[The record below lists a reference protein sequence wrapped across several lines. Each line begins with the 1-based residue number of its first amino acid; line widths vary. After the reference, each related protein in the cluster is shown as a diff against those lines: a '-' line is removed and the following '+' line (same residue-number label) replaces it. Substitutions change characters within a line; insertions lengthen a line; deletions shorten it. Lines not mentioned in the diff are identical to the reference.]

1 MSDNNVHVV
10 CDEDMAEAVKCE
22 VKAEHEAH
30 AHVKADSDAEKQE
43 EEVAVSSPSKRRR
56 RPHIDI
62 DEDNEALPKLKL
74 PKLKTDE
81 DQDQMKELMSS
92 MASAVKTIKE
102 LGETVKE
109 REAQHAKEIKEL
121 EAHPSSE
128 PFVHIPHPSHI
139 LGDQLWSPN
148 DYGAEASDVA
158 ITAARDDRPGWW
170 WCLRSAHSSQSTL
183 LLREPPNATRF
194 LAELELCEREEETET
209 LLQNKRS
216 YNDVKFAFS
225 DDSKAEDDH
234 KYLPASGGEDVAARA
249 AALAAAVAE
258 IENWKRPSDPLC
270 PTQPVHK
277 KARTC
282 STTVA
287 PASQAEPI
295 DADANVEPTDTQE
308 GQSTETRTCYTPVMK
323 TRHAVQPVCLLMNAI
338 GLSMSNHR
346 NEAELRKW
354 LETSFPGLVLQTRK
368 IKKKKGVHFAYNEHA
383 LYGLDGHEA
392 VHRILVFVREQV
404 ALVGATLPEVPA
416 ADLFRTEGEYYAK
429 LPDGKTLEVADDM
442 RAKLTGV
449 LGYDPKGLPS
459 PLSAASIHEWWSTRG
474 TS

>member
-1 MSDNNVHVV
+1 MSDNDNN
-10 CDEDMAEAVKCE
+10 VKCK
-22 VKAEHEAH
+22 VKAEHEAR
-30 AHVKADSDAEKQE
+30 AHVKADSDDEYQE
-43 EEVAVSSPSKRRR
+43 ENVSVSSPSKRRR
-56 RPHIDI
+56 GPHIDI
-62 DEDNEALPKLKL
+62 DQDDEALPKLKL

-109 REAQHAKEIKEL
+109 L

-148 DYGAEASDVA
+148 DDGDEASDEAV
-158 ITAARDDRPGWW
+158 TAARDDRPGWW
-170 WCLRSAHSSQSTL
+170 WCLQPAHSSQSTL

-194 LAELELCEREEETET
+194 LAELELCECEEETET

-216 YNDVKFAFS
+216 YSDVKFAFS
-225 DDSKAEDDH
+225 DDSKAEYDH

-258 IENWKRPSDPLC
+258 HENWKRPSDPLC

-282 STTVA
+282 STAVA
-287 PASQAEPI
+287 PASQAEPT
-295 DADANVEPTDTQE
+295 DADANVEPMDAQE

-354 LETSFPGLVLQTRK
+354 LEISFPGLVLQTRK
-368 IKKKKGVHFAYNEHA
+368 IKMKKGVHFAYNEHA

-429 LPDGKTLEVADDM
+429 LPDGKTLEVTDDM
-442 RAKLTGV
+442 RAKLTRV

-459 PLSAASIHEWWSTRG
+459 PLCAASIHEWWSTRG